1 MFFTSV
7 FKKKIEQKMLH
18 KKISDNKLYSQ
29 IISGPAKGT
38 VINVLYEKNN
48 SGTRVTV
55 DIDLKLSL
63 KFKLIKPLIKKAY
76 KALLTSIL
84 YKMNTKALESNT

>member
-1 MFFTSV
+1 M
-7 FKKKIEQKMLH
+7 
-18 KKISDNKLYSQ
+18 
-29 IISGPAKGT
+29 
-38 VINVLYEKNN
+38 INVLYEKNN

-55 DIDLKLSL
+55 DIDLMLSF